1 MKGERQSG
9 PAAASGLDESSRLV
23 LEGLGALPA
32 IEGQAAA
39 LADDPVRQRLM
50 RRAAQSVRAAA
61 AFHTVRGERD
71 WLPGSDGV
79 TSRWLY
85 QAQSGRGL
93 RAGEPLRARLL
104 ALAPGTHCELTL
116 EQPGVR
122 CEWLVMA
129 GDVRIDGL
137 PLVVRDYHVT
147 LARQVVL
154 ALSSSA
160 GALLYLREA
169 EPAGDDFVA
178 HTARDSEVAWLAHA
192 PGIERRVLW
201 QRGSESALLYRVQP
215 GSAVPHHGHG
225 HDEECLML
233 EGEVFVDDIL
243 LRQGEYQ
250 LAPAGTHHEGVSS
263 DTGGILYAH
272 GDIDLA
278 VTRR

>member
-1 MKGERQSG
+1 MKGEQQSKPG
-9 PAAASGLDESSRLV
+9 DASGLDESSL
-23 LEGLGALPA
+23 LMLDDLGALPG
-32 IEGQAAA
+32 IEGTAAGVV
-39 LADDPVRQRLM
+39 DDPVRQRLM

-79 TSRWLY
+79 RSRWLY
-85 QAQSGRGL
+85 QAQSGRAL
-93 RAGEPLRARLL
+93 RAGEPLRARLV
-104 ALAPGTHCELTL
+104 ALAPGSHCELTL
-116 EQPGVR
+116 EQPGAR

-129 GDVRIDGL
+129 GEVRIDGL

-147 LARQVVL
+147 LARRGVF
-154 ALSSSA
+154 ALSSA
-160 GALLYLREA
+160 GGALLYLREA
-169 EPAGDDFVA
+169 APPGDDFVA
-178 HTARDSEVAWLAHA
+178 HTARDGELPWLAHA

-243 LRQGEYQ
+243 LRRGEYQ

-263 DTGGILYAH
+263 DTGAILFAH

-278 VTRR
+278 VTPR